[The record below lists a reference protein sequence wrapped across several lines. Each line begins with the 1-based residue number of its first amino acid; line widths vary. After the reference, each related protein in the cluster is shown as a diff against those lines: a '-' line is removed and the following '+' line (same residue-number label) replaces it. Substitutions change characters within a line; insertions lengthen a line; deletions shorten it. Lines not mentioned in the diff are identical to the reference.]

1 MDKKVYITLL
11 GSDNYL
17 IGTLALAQSLKN
29 VKSKYPL
36 VVMITSDVSQKSI
49 SVLERKRIQY
59 IKIDK
64 ISASNQAM
72 NKNEEGGYSNWS
84 NTFSKLAIFGFIQ
97 YKKVVFLDSD
107 MLILENIDNLFKKK
121 HMSAV
126 VAGKSYPGNSDWKD
140 LNSGT
145 MVIVPRKDE
154 DKRLLQVLN
163 SSNFS
168 GQFGDQDIIQLGY
181 PNWRNDSSLELGEE
195 YNLFSKHEPY
205 YVGNGILTNP
215 IKVIHFVGKDKPWN
229 MNRKQRLMFCV
240 RVIRNN
246 MKFTKSINGFY
257 RFKKDFYNYCKLCD
271 SIGRDIDI

>member
-1 MDKKVYITLL
+1 MDKKVYMTLL

-36 VVMITSDVSQKSI
+36 VVMVTNNVSEKSI
-49 SVLERKRIQY
+49 NVLKQKKLQY

-64 ISASNQAM
+64 IQVSNQAIHE
-72 NKNEEGGYSNWS
+72 NEEGGYSNWS
-84 NTFSKLAIFGFIQ
+84 NTFSKLAIFGFTQ
-97 YKKVVFLDSD
+97 YEKIVFLDSD
-107 MLILENIDNLFKKK
+107 MLILKNIDNLFEKE

-126 VAGKSYPGNSDWKD
+126 VAGKSYPGNEDWRD

-145 MVIVPRKDE
+145 MVIVPKKDE

-163 SSNFS
+163 DSTFF
-168 GQFGDQDIIQLGY
+168 GKFGDQDIIQLGY
-181 PNWRNDSSLELGEE
+181 PNWKKKPSLELGEE

-205 YVGNGILTNP
+205 YVGKNILNHS

-229 MNRKQRLMFCV
+229 MDKKQRLRYCA
-240 RVIRNN
+240 RVVKNN
-246 MKFTKSINGFY
+246 LKYIKSIRGFY
-257 RFKKDFYNYCKLCD
+257 QFNKNFSSYCKICD
-271 SIGRDIDI
+271 GISKSMKN